1 MLLADLKLCREI
13 IIFFVTA
20 LVVPDVIAGQAANA
34 HPVRLSLPFRA
45 EGRTYAHPVFRH
57 RVSDTDN
64 IAKTVVRTA
73 CEGGIG
79 VPLLCATVDD
89 FGQVRN
95 GRDLHFYLGPGR
107 AAGFGISKRA
117 YLRVIPG
124 ITWGIL
130 VNGVHTHQVGKTPG
144 RSCRSVGGH
153 NACLGV
159 GRIRHAYHRLKGLS
173 LVIRSNVRGCHQLAH
188 HIPELGDALLF
199 LFLFPGFLLLRAK
212 PLLAGAH
219 DYRHGSQQS
228 NV

>member
-1 MLLADLKLCREI
+1 MVPDIVGAEIVEDGKAVRTRPAHFAIIHDVGLPSVREAQGKEHLGQVLHMLLADLKLCREI

-34 HPVRLSLPFRA
+34 HPMRLSLPFRA

-95 GRDLHFYLGPGR
+95 GRNLHLNLCPGC

-117 YLRVIPG
+117 DLRVIPG

-173 LVIRSNVRGCHQLAH
+173 LVVRSNV
-188 HIPELGDALLF
+188 
-199 LFLFPGFLLLRAK
+199 
-212 PLLAGAH
+212 
-219 DYRHGSQQS
+219 
-228 NV
+228 